1 MLVALYMNYQ
11 DKTNNKKERNM
22 ENTMDINYHISQVYE
37 IATSM
42 GIKTPFDKYKFR
54 ELQVGSLL
62 GHTVFEGASNGGSND
77 STFGAD
83 AHEADGSKAEYK
95 SVTLDEKALDK
106 LLGLGGYTLKIS
118 GVYNGAY
125 SVDSIE
131 RYKDCNHYFSLHY
144 KGDVVAIVI
153 VDTDY
158 VINTLMANN
167 QKREERTRKMI
178 EEGRTKLPTTN
189 CNSVT
194 VEVVENNPLITFV
207 YKNEE
212 YFV

>member
-42 GIKTPFDKYKFR
+42 GIKNPFDKYKFR

-83 AHEADGSKAEYK
+83 AHEADGSKA
-95 SVTLDEKALDK
+95 D
-106 LLGLGGYTLKIS
+106 
-118 GVYNGAY
+118 YNGAY

-144 KGDVVAIVI
+144 KGDVVAIVK

>member
-11 DKTNNKKERNM
+11 DKTNNKKETNM
-22 ENTMDINYHISQVYE
+22 EKTMDINYHISQVYE

-42 GIKTPFDKYKFR
+42 GIKNPFDKYKFR

-62 GHTVFEGASNGGSND
+62 GHTVFEGASNGGAND

-95 SVTLDEKALDK
+95 SVTLDEK
-106 LLGLGGYTLKIS
+106 GLGKLIGASGTTLKVS

-131 RYKDCNHYFSLHY
+131 RYRDCNHYFSLHF
-144 KGDVVAIVI
+144 KGDVVAIIKVDIDHVI
-153 VDTDY
+153 D
-158 VINTLMANN
+158 TLMANN
-167 QKREERTRKMI
+167 QKREEKTRRMI
-178 EEGRTKLPTTN
+178 EEGKTKLPTTN

>member
-1 MLVALYMNYQ
+1 MNYQ

-22 ENTMDINYHISQVYE
+22 ENTLDINYHNSQVYE

-42 GIKTPFDKYKFR
+42 GIKNPFDKYKFR

-144 KGDVVAIVI
+144 KGDVVAIVKF
-153 VDTDY
+153 DTDY

>member
-42 GIKTPFDKYKFR
+42 GIKNPFDKYKFR

-62 GHTVFEGASNGGSND
+62 GHTVFEGASNGGSNA
-77 STFGAD
+77 SPFGAD

-118 GVYNGAY
+118 DVYNGAY

-144 KGDVVAIVI
+144 KGDVVAIVK